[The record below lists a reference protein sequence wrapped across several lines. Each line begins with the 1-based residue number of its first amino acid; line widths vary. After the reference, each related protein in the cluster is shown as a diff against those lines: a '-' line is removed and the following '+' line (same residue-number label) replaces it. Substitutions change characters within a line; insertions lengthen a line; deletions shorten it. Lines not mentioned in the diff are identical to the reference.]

1 MVQFA
6 GRVLNAIRTAYCD
19 HPVASVVNA
28 MLVLET
34 SLADWYR
41 WMTMVPELL
50 AFVLTVLEVDDEV
63 ALCSAR

>member
-1 MVQFA
+1 M
-6 GRVLNAIRTAYCD
+6 
-19 HPVASVVNA
+19 ASVVNA